1 MYKYYFCAVE
11 FYKIGYYMKRTIV
24 FSSLIAVMAVLV
36 LSGCDRFMKVVS
48 IKTLECSNLGATSVV
63 LKGQVVSDAG
73 SELDERGF
81 FYGTS
86 KNLRDHM
93 TAECGPGGKGDFESQ
108 INGLLPNTKYY
119 YQAYAKGEDDLDVGD
134 IMEFTTYDLKITV
147 TTDQPNV
154 ASPENVTFSGS
165 YVNEESFEI
174 EKVGFEYSRFGDYSN
189 STVVYSE
196 GTATPFS
203 AVVSL
208 SASTTYYCRAFI
220 QAQDSTILLYGES
233 LAFATT
239 EYEDPVVTTLD
250 AENITATS
258 ARLKAEITAN
268 GNNIN
273 NKGYYWSTTS
283 DFTPA
288 TTHQE
293 WSGGAGAAVTSYEI
307 LANNLT
313 PSTTYYY
320 KASIQ
325 YSKTGQD
332 YEIYGEVK
340 SFTTPAE

>member
-1 MYKYYFCAVE
+1 
-11 FYKIGYYMKRTIV
+11 MKK
-24 FSSLIAVMAVLV
+24 SLFICSLVAVMAMLI
-36 LSGCDRFMKVVS
+36 LSGCDHFMKVVS
-48 IKTLECSNLGATSVV
+48 VSTLQCSNLGATTVV
-63 LKGQVVSDAG
+63 LKGQLVSDAG
-73 SELDERGF
+73 SEVAERGF

-93 TAECGPGGKGDFESQ
+93 TAECGPGRKGNFEAR
-108 INGLLPNTKYY
+108 ITGLLPNTKYY
-119 YQAYAKGEDDLDVGD
+119 YQAYAKGDDDLDVGD

-147 TTDQPNV
+147 HTDQPTV

-165 YVNEESFEI
+165 YVNEESFAI

-189 STVVYSE
+189 SSIIYCTN
-196 GTATPFS
+196 TNTPFS

-208 SASTTYYCRAFI
+208 APSTTYYCRALI

-233 LAFATT
+233 VAFATT
-239 EYEDPVVTTLD
+239 EYEDPEVRTVEAAD
-250 AENITATS
+250 ITSTS

-273 NKGYYWSTTS
+273 NKGFYWSTTS

-288 TTHQE
+288 TTSQD
-293 WSGGAGAAVTSYEI
+293 WSGGAGSAVNSYEI
-307 LANNLT
+307 PANNLT

-325 YSKTGQD
+325 YSKAGHD
-332 YEIYGEVK
+332 YEVYGEVK
-340 SFTTPAE
+340 SFTTVAAK